1 MSKIKVYDKLTWH
14 FPEGNN
20 CPNIDA
26 AKNHFE
32 SVMKWLDEND
42 FLSKEGKE
50 IYALGIDSDFS
61 INSAMLTDQG
71 NHIFEKNYSKLLKE
85 IDYKSIDTF
94 KKLNKLLML

>member
-32 SVMKWLDEND
+32 VIMKWLSKND
-42 FLSKEGKE
+42 LLSKEGKE
-50 IYALGIDSDFS
+50 VYVLGIGSDFS
-61 INSAMLTDQG
+61 INSAMLTERG
-71 NHIFEKNYSKLLKE
+71 NHIFENHYSKLLKE
-85 IDYKSIDTF
+85 IDYKSEDTF
-94 KKLNKLLML
+94 NKLEKFLRS